1 MHALRN
7 ALLVSA
13 SLAAV
18 IAATSVDQAKAQAN
32 AASGRGVG
40 LEEIVV
46 TARRRDET
54 LDRVPLSIAAFSGEQ
69 LENRNIDSLLRLSE
83 SVPGLSF
90 NTAGNLGGN
99 RPIIRGLSQQTRVGD
114 EVNVANFIDG
124 VYTSGFS
131 GSEIGFE
138 GLERVEVVRG
148 PQSALYGRNAFAGAI
163 NYITKKP
170 GDQLEMGA
178 RVTLAE
184 HGRFNVSGFA
194 GGPIIADRLGLRI
207 DAGHS
212 DTGGEFRNTTN
223 NKRVGQR
230 VSDFVRLGAKFTPT
244 DTLEFL
250 ASFSARE
257 DSSGPP
263 QLTVVPDLDPRRVG
277 KPPPTARTP
286 VQVGRLVAGE
296 VTDRAAT
303 YSFDPLATAG
313 ERETY
318 RGIFHAKLSLEAFT
332 VVALSGY
339 ERRSIYSRSDLDV
352 TPQGQ
357 LLSGVLRQTLS
368 SRTEF
373 RDEFSQDLRVQSPD
387 DRRLRWIVGGYYS
400 SEDFDDRTLRSA
412 TPALAGTAPLPLPDG
427 RLNLDERTLNDSS
440 FKAIYGSAAFDLTET
455 LNLSLEARQTWEKK
469 RANNIADNFPSTSR
483 PTGLL
488 EDKYSY
494 FTPRGVVTFEPAE
507 GQLYYASVAKGVKSG
522 GFNPNSPVAQFRTY
536 DPERNWTYEIGAK
549 QRFLDGRAGV
559 NATLFYI
566 DWIDQQTLTFPP
578 GFVESILGNIGKSES
593 KGIEIDG
600 RFSPAEWLN
609 LTFAYAYVDSKYKDA
624 VLVDLQ
630 GFIDC
635 AALPKVQ
642 CAVQPGNAAPL
653 TTGRVDGNQLQYAAK
668 HTLNAGADIAF
679 PLAGAWELTAG
690 VSVAY
695 QSKRDNDAANVGWV
709 PARTT
714 LDLRAGVQTDKLKLQ
729 AFCDNVTNNVD
740 PLVVFT
746 PRDFAGV
753 PHAFVNGRDGRYC
766 GVTAAIRY

>member
-1 MHALRN
+1 MRATRN
-7 ALLVSA
+7 ALLVSV

-18 IAATSVDQAKAQAN
+18 LSSLPVHLAFAQTSQGG
-32 AASGRGVG
+32 GRFVG

-46 TARRRDET
+46 TARRRDES
-54 LDRVPLSIAAFSGEQ
+54 LDRVPLSIAAFTGDQ
-69 LENRNIDSLLRLSE
+69 LQNRNIDSLLRLSE

-170 GDQLEMGA
+170 GDALEMGV
-178 RVTLAE
+178 RVSVAE
-184 HGRFNVSGFA
+184 HGRFNVGGFA

-212 DTGGEFRNTTN
+212 DSGGEFRNTTN
-223 NKRVGQR
+223 DKRVGQR
-230 VSDFVRLGAKFTPT
+230 VGDFVRLGVKFTPS

-263 QLTVVPDLDPRRVG
+263 ALTVVPDLDPRRVG

-286 VQVGRLVAGE
+286 VQIGRLVAGE

-303 YSFDPLATAG
+303 YSFDPLTTAG

-318 RGIFHAKLSLEAFT
+318 RGIFQAKLSLET
-332 VVALSGY
+332 VTLIALSGY
-339 ERRSIYSRSDLDV
+339 ERRSIFSRSDLDV

-357 LLSGVLRQTLS
+357 LLSGVFRQTLS

-373 RDEFSQDLRVQSPD
+373 RDEFSQDLRVQSAD
-387 DRRLRWIVGGYYS
+387 DQRLRWIVGGYYS
-400 SEDFDDRTLRSA
+400 REDFDDRTLRSA
-412 TPALAGTAPLPLPDG
+412 TPALAGTAPLPSPSG
-427 RLNLDERTLNDSS
+427 KLNLDERTLNKSS
-440 FKAIYGSAAFDLTET
+440 FKSVYGSATYDVTES
-455 LNLSLEARQTWEKK
+455 LNLALEARQTWEKK

-488 EDKYSY
+488 EDQYSY
-494 FTPRGVVTFEPAE
+494 FTPRGVLSFEPAE
-507 GQLYYASVAKGVKSG
+507 GQLYYASIAKGVKSG
-522 GFNPNSPVAQFRTY
+522 GFNPNSPVAEFRTY
-536 DPERNWTYEIGAK
+536 DPEKNWTYEIGTK

-559 NATLFYI
+559 NATLFYV
-566 DWIDQQTLTFPP
+566 DWIKQQTLTFPP
-578 GFVESILGNIGKSES
+578 GFVESILGNVGKSES
-593 KGIEIDG
+593 KGFEVDG
-600 RFSPAEWLN
+600 RFSPTAWLN
-609 LTFAYAYVDSKYKDA
+609 LTLAYAYVDSKYKDA

-642 CAVQPGNAAPL
+642 CAVQPGSAVPL

-668 HTLNAGADIAF
+668 HTLNAGADIVF
-679 PLAGAWELTAG
+679 PIAGAWEFAAG
-690 VSVAY
+690 FSVAY
-695 QSKRDNDAANVGWV
+695 QSKRYNDAANVGWV

-714 LDLRAGVQTDKLKLQ
+714 LDLRAGLQTEKLKLQ

-766 GVTAAIRY
+766 GVTASIRY